1 MSGATRRFGPLRAA
15 AGLLHGLALVPGWL
29 LTNKGSPTA
38 SAYER
43 RFMQRIARRLV
54 SRIDLTGAEPG
65 GPGTLFIANHMSWMD
80 IPVLGSA
87 LDADFIAKSDVKSW
101 PVIGPLSRRS
111 GTLFVT
117 REERHRVHHQA
128 QQIGEKLQSG
138 RSLVLFAEGTTS
150 DGVDLLPFR
159 SSLFEAAV
167 HAQRIQPLA
176 IGYHRGDGA
185 RLTDE
190 ELRVIGWT
198 GDDELVP
205 NLRQVSRLWLSAEV
219 RLTPHFC
226 PDPETSRKALT
237 EQCRTAVS
245 EAYAAIRHR
254 S

>member
-1 MSGATRRFGPLRAA
+1 MSAVTRRFGPLRAA
-15 AGLLHGLALVPGWL
+15 AGLVHGLALVPGWL
-29 LTNKGSPTA
+29 LTSKGSPRA
-38 SAYER
+38 STYER

-54 SRIDLTGAEPG
+54 SQIHVTGTEPG
-65 GPGTLFIANHMSWMD
+65 GLGTLFISNHMSWMD
-80 IPVLGSA
+80 IPMLGSA
-87 LDADFIAKSDVKSW
+87 LDTDFIAKSDVKSW
-101 PVIGPLSRRS
+101 PLIGPLSRRS

-128 QQIGEKLQSG
+128 QQIGQKLRSG

-167 HAQRIQPLA
+167 HAERIQPLA

-198 GDDELVP
+198 GDDELLP

-219 RLTPHFC
+219 RLTPHFR
-226 PDPETSRKALT
+226 PDPEMSRKALA
-237 EQCRTAVS
+237 EQCRNAVS
-245 EAYAAIRHR
+245 EAYAAIRR
-254 S
+254 GR

>member
-1 MSGATRRFGPLRAA
+1 MSAVTRRFGPLRAA
-15 AGLLHGLALVPGWL
+15 AGLVHGLALVPGWL
-29 LTNKGSPTA
+29 LTSKGSPRA

-43 RFMQRIARRLV
+43 RFMERIARRLV
-54 SRIDLTGAEPG
+54 SQIDVAGAEAG
-65 GPGTLFIANHMSWMD
+65 GPGTLFISNHMSWMD

-87 LDADFIAKSDVKSW
+87 LDTDFIAKSDVKSW
-101 PVIGPLSRRS
+101 PVIGPLSQRS

-128 QQIGEKLQSG
+128 QQIGLKLRSG

-167 HAQRIQPLA
+167 HAERIQPLA

-198 GDDELVP
+198 GDEELLS
-205 NLRQVSRLWLSAEV
+205 NLAQVSRLWLRAEV
-219 RLTPHFC
+219 RLAPHFR
-226 PDPETSRKALT
+226 PDPEMSRKALA
-237 EQCRTAVS
+237 ERCRNAVS
-245 EAYAAIRHR
+245 EAYAAIRR
-254 S
+254 L